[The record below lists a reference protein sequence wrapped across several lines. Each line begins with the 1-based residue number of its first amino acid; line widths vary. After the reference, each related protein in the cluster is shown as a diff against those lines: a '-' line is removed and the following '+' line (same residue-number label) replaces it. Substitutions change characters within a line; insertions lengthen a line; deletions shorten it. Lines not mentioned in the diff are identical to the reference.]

1 MKKLLNKLIIIEF
14 EDKEPQKGILINYSK
29 DWFLIK
35 ANPVD
40 FILDGYSA
48 VKNYNVKNI
57 TINDDTE
64 FVEKAMK
71 LKGIPVDKKAHK
83 ISLKNFDSIIESV
96 NKNFE
101 IFSLAKKKGDAIY
114 PGKLK
119 KLTDQKII
127 LTWIDLKANWGEN
140 REFTKEK
147 IRTIDFDTDYLVSL
161 KLLAENN

>member
-14 EDKEPQKGILINYSK
+14 EDKEPQKGILINYNK

-35 ANPVD
+35 SNPVD

-48 VKNYNVKNI
+48 VKNCNVKNI
-57 TINDDTE
+57 STNDDTE

-71 LKGIPVDKKAHK
+71 LKGISVDKKIHK
-83 ISLKNFDSIIESV
+83 ISLKNFDSIAESI
-96 NKNFE
+96 NKNFG
-101 IFSLAKKKGDAIY
+101 IFSLAKKRDNAIY

-119 KLTDQKII
+119 KLTDKKII
-127 LTWIDLKANWGEN
+127 LTWMDLSANWGPN

-147 IRTIDFDTDYLVSL
+147 IRTIDFDSDYLISL
-161 KLLAENN
+161 QLLAENK